1 MSARKS
7 RGNASEKVLSPE
19 EQQAKINEVKKLM
32 GPIADKL
39 PVLCSDASILRYLK
53 ARNWNTKKANKMLK
67 ETLKWRLEYKPEKII
82 WEDIAQE
89 AKTGKIYRANYTDK
103 QGRTVLV
110 MRPSSQNT
118 ESTTG
123 QIRYLVYCMEHA
135 ILSSNST
142 DGYMVWLIDFH
153 GWNTSCLSMK
163 VTRDTA
169 HVLQNH
175 YPERLGLAILYNPP
189 KVFESFWVMVRPFLE
204 SKTFK
209 KVKFVYS
216 NNPDSQKIMEDNFNS
231 DELETSFGGK
241 NPVGFNYEDYS
252 QRMIEDDKKM
262 THFIDSGCS
271 SPTYKAILSKSQ
283 LLDSAASEVSSQP
296 SDKESDNDEIP
307 INLKLPDDR
316 KLQVPSAMTSDS
328 R

>member
-7 RGNASEKVLSPE
+7 RANATEKVLSNQ
-19 EQQAKINEVKKLM
+19 EQQARINEVKKFM
-32 GPIADKL
+32 GPIAHKL

-67 ETLKWRLEYKPEKII
+67 ETLKWRLEYKPEKIS

-89 AKTGKIYRANYTDK
+89 AKTGKIYRANYTDR

-153 GWNTSCLSMK
+153 GWNTSCLSLK

-204 SKTFK
+204 SKTSK

-216 NNPDSQKIMEDNFNS
+216 NNPESLKIMADNF
-231 DELETSFGGK
+231 DADKLETSFGGK
-241 NPVGFNYEDYS
+241 NPIGFNYEDYS
-252 QRMIEDDKKM
+252 QRMMEDDKKM
-262 THFIDSGCS
+262 TRFIDSGCS
-271 SPTYKAILSKSQ
+271 SPTYKALLSKSQ
-283 LLDSAASEVSSQP
+283 LLDSAASDFDSQA
-296 SDKESDNDEIP
+296 SDDESDTDEIP
-307 INLKLPDDR
+307 SNLGLPDD
-316 KLQVPSAMTSDS
+316 KLQEATSATTSDS

>member
-7 RGNASEKVLSPE
+7 RGNGSEKVLSSE

-32 GPIADKL
+32 GPLTEKL

-53 ARNWNTKKANKMLK
+53 ARNWNTKKANKMLR
-67 ETLKWRLEYKPEKII
+67 ETLKWKLEYKPEKIS
-82 WEDIAQE
+82 WEDIALE

-123 QIRYLVYCMEHA
+123 QIRYLVYCMENA
-135 ILSSNST
+135 ILNTNST

-153 GWNTSCLSMK
+153 GWNTSCLSLK

-169 HVLQNH
+169 NILQNH

-216 NNPDSQKIMEDNFNS
+216 NNPESQKIMEDNFNVE
-231 DELETSFGGK
+231 ELETSFGGK
-241 NPVGFNYEDYS
+241 NPVGFNYEDYAR
-252 QRMIEDDKKM
+252 RMVEGDKKK
-262 THFIDSGCS
+262 TEFVDSGFS
-271 SPTYKAILSKSQ
+271 SPTSKSILSKSQ
-283 LLDSAASEVSSQP
+283 LPDSAVSDVNSQD
-296 SDKESDNDEIP
+296 SDDESDNEMQP
-307 INLKLPDDR
+307 SNLALPDD
-316 KLQVPSAMTSDS
+316 KLQEKK
-328 R
+328 

>member
-7 RGNASEKVLSPE
+7 RANATEKVWSHE

-67 ETLKWRLEYKPEKII
+67 ETLKWRLEYKPEKIS

-89 AKTGKIYRANYTDK
+89 AKTGKIYRATYTDK

-123 QIRYLVYCMEHA
+123 QIRYLVYCMENA

-142 DGYMVWLIDFH
+142 DGYM
-153 GWNTSCLSMK
+153 M
-163 VTRDTA
+163 
-169 HVLQNH
+169 
-175 YPERLGLAILYNPP
+175 
-189 KVFESFWVMVRPFLE
+189 
-204 SKTFK
+204 
-209 KVKFVYS
+209 
-216 NNPDSQKIMEDNFNS
+216 
-231 DELETSFGGK
+231 
-241 NPVGFNYEDYS
+241 
-252 QRMIEDDKKM
+252 
-262 THFIDSGCS
+262 
-271 SPTYKAILSKSQ
+271 
-283 LLDSAASEVSSQP
+283 LDSAAFDVDSQA
-296 SDKESDNDEIP
+296 SDDESDTDEIP
-307 INLKLPDDR
+307 SNLRRPDD
-316 KLQVPSAMTSDS
+316 KLQEVTSATTSDS

>member
-7 RGNASEKVLSPE
+7 RGNATEKVLSHE
-19 EQQAKINEVKKLM
+19 EQQVKINEVKKLM

-39 PVLCSDASILRYLK
+39 PVLCSEASILRYLK

-67 ETLKWRLEYKPEKII
+67 ETLKWRLDYKPEKII

-153 GWNTSCLSMK
+153 GWNTSCLSLK

-216 NNPDSQKIMEDNFNS
+216 NNPESRKIMEDNFDA

-252 QRMIEDDKKM
+252 QRMMEDDKKM

-271 SPTYKAILSKSQ
+271 SPIYKAILSKSQ
-283 LLDSAASEVSSQP
+283 LLDSAASDVDSQT
-296 SDKESDNDEIP
+296 SDEESNNDEIP
-307 INLKLPDDR
+307 LSLEHPDD
-316 KLQVPSAMTSDS
+316 KLQVPSATTSES